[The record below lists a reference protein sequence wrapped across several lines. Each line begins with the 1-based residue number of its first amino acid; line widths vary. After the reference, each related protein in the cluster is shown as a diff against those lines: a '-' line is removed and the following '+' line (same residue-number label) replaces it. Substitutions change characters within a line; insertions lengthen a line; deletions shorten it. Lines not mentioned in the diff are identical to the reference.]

1 MIKINLHQYRTGT
14 SKIFSGRDKGIGV
27 RKEKKLDEIDKNSEQ
42 VVVSIP
48 KDTWTINSSF
58 FGGLFEKSV
67 IDLGREKFLEK
78 YTFVFDDGSVLS
90 SELRQNIDEG
100 IHDALNEI

>member
-14 SKIFSGRDKGIGV
+14 SKIFSGRDKGIEV
-27 RKEKKLDEIDKNSEQ
+27 RKEKNLDEIDKNDEP

-67 IDLGREKFLEK
+67 IDLGKEKFLEK
-78 YTFVFDDGSVLS
+78 YTFIFDDGSVLS

>member
-1 MIKINLHQYRTGT
+1 MIRINLHPYRTGA
-14 SKIFSGRDKGIGV
+14 SKIFSGRDRGIAV
-27 RKEKKLDEIDKNSEQ
+27 RIEKKLDEIDKSEEQ
-42 VVVSIP
+42 VTVVIP

-67 IDLGREKFLEK
+67 MDLGRDRFLEK
-78 YTFVFDDGSVLS
+78 YTFVFDDGSGLS
-90 SELRQNIDEG
+90 SELRQNIEEG

>member
-14 SKIFSGRDKGIGV
+14 SKIFSGRDKGIDV
-27 RKEKKLDEIDKNSEQ
+27 RKEKNLDEMDKNDEQ

-67 IDLGREKFLEK
+67 IDLGKEKFLEK